1 MTALSNEGRLLRGFA
16 PRNDAK
22 ARKDVQNAA
31 MTSTTMTSTV
41 LGACPHDCPDTCS
54 LLTTVQD
61 GVAIKVQ
68 GNPNHPLTD
77 GVLCTKVSRYTE
89 RTYHP
94 DRVLHPLKRVGPKGG
109 GQFQRVSW
117 DAALSDIAT
126 RLKAIA
132 DKHPERI
139 LPYSYAGTM
148 GMVQG
153 ESIAMR
159 FFNLLGAAKLDR
171 TICSSAGGEALAQTF
186 GSKVGMKV
194 QHFAESKLIIIWG
207 SNVITSSVH
216 FWRIAQE
223 AKRNGAKL
231 VCIDPRRTE
240 TADKCDVHLALKPG
254 TDAAL
259 ALGLMHELITHDW
272 LDHDYIAHHTLGFE
286 ALRERALQWTPE
298 HTAEVCGLKA
308 EDIRQ
313 LAHDYAHI
321 QPAAIRLNYGV
332 QRSKG
337 GGNAVRAV
345 ACLPALTGAWRH
357 RAGGVVLSA
366 SGHALHNGAAL
377 QRHDVHTNAK
387 APLINMSTIG
397 DALNTKDLV
406 EALVVYNSNPVAVA
420 PESAKVVK
428 GFARDDLFTVVLEHF
443 MTDTADHAD
452 YVLPATTQLEHW
464 DIHNS
469 YGHTDMVLNRPAI
482 APMGE
487 AKTNT
492 QIFRELASR
501 MSMDNPLLQED
512 DESLCRL
519 ALQNPRN
526 LQSAT
531 PVTWDA
537 LLKDGFA
544 HWPVADAPFANGGFP
559 TASGKCEFF
568 SERLVAQG
576 LDGLPDYLPNYEPAN
591 AQATYPLAMISPPA
605 RNFLNSSFV
614 NVKSL
619 RDMEGEPILEIH
631 PDDATS
637 RQVKDG
643 EMVRV
648 FNARGSYQCKA
659 QISTRAQVGM
669 VVGLGVWWRKLGSDG
684 TNVNELTSQRLT
696 DMGRAPVFY
705 DCAVQVET
713 LVA

>member
-1 MTALSNEGRLLRGFA
+1 
-16 PRNDAK
+16 
-22 ARKDVQNAA
+22 
-31 MTSTTMTSTV
+31 
-41 LGACPHDCPDTCS
+41 
-54 LLTTVQD
+54 
-61 GVAIKVQ
+61 
-68 GNPNHPLTD
+68 
-77 GVLCTKVSRYTE
+77 
-89 RTYHP
+89 
-94 DRVLHPLKRVGPKGG
+94 
-109 GQFQRVSW
+109 VSW
-117 DAALSDIAT
+117 DEALDDIAT
-126 RLKAIA
+126 RLKTIA
-132 DKHPERI
+132 ARDPQAI

-159 FFNLLGAAKLDR
+159 FFNVLGAAQLDR
-171 TICSSAGGEALAQTF
+171 TICASAGAEALTHTF
-186 GSKVGMKV
+186 GSKLGMKV
-194 QHFAESKLIIIWG
+194 QFFAESKLILIWG
-207 SNVITSSVH
+207 SNAITSSVH
-216 FWRIAQE
+216 FWRLAQE

-231 VCIDPRRTE
+231 VCIDPRRSE

-259 ALGLMHELITHDW
+259 ALALMHELITHDW
-272 LDHDYIAHHTLGFE
+272 LDHDYIAQHTLGFE

-298 HTAEVCGLKA
+298 RTAEVCGLKA

-313 LAHDYAHI
+313 LAHDYAHTK
-321 QPAAIRLNYGV
+321 PAAIRLNYGV
-332 QRSKG
+332 QRSRG

-357 RAGGVVLSA
+357 PAGGVVLSA

-377 QRHDVHTNAK
+377 QRHDLHTNAK

-397 DALNTKDLV
+397 DALNTPGLI
-406 EALVVYNSNPVAVA
+406 EAVVVYNSNPVAVA

-428 GFARDDLFTVVLEHF
+428 GFAREDLFTVVLEHF

-492 QIFRELASR
+492 HIFRELSAH
-501 MSMDNPLLQED
+501 MGLNNPLLQED
-512 DESLCRL
+512 DESLCHL
-519 ALQNPRN
+519 ALQHPRN
-526 LQSAT
+526 LQSAA

-559 TASGKCEFF
+559 TTSGKCEFF
-568 SERLVAQG
+568 SERLAAQG

-591 AQATYPLAMISPPA
+591 PQASYPLAMISPPA

-619 RDMEGEPILEIH
+619 RDMEGEPLLEIH
-631 PDDATS
+631 PEDAAS

-643 EMVRV
+643 SMVRV

-659 QISTRAQVGM
+659 QISTRAQAGM
-669 VVGLGVWWRKLGSDG
+669 VVGLGIWWRKLGSDG

-713 LVA
+713 LAA

>member
-1 MTALSNEGRLLRGFA
+1 MTTLC
-16 PRNDAK
+16 
-22 ARKDVQNAA
+22 KDVQNAA
-31 MTSTTMTSTV
+31 MTTTIF
-41 LGACPHDCPDTCS
+41 GACPHDCPDTCS

-94 DRVLHPLKRVGPKGG
+94 DRVLHPLKRVGPKGS
-109 GQFQRVSW
+109 GQFKQVSW
-117 DAALSDIAT
+117 DEALSDIAT
-126 RLKAIA
+126 RLKSIA

-171 TICSSAGGEALAQTF
+171 TICSSAGSEALAQTF

-194 QHFAESKLIIIWG
+194 QHFAESKLILIWG

-223 AKRNGAKL
+223 AKRQGAKL

-259 ALGLMHELITHDW
+259 ALALMHELITHDW
-272 LDHDYIAHHTLGFE
+272 LDHDYIAQHTLGFE
-286 ALRERALQWTPE
+286 ALRERALQWPPE
-298 HTAEVCGLKA
+298 SAAEVCGLKVQ
-308 EDIRQ
+308 DIRQ
-313 LAHDYAHI
+313 LAHDYAHTR
-321 QPAAIRLNYGV
+321 PAAIRLNYGI
-332 QRSKG
+332 QRSRG

-345 ACLPALTGAWRH
+345 ACLPALIGAWRH

-377 QRHDVHTNAK
+377 QRHDLHTHTNS
-387 APLINMSTIG
+387 PLINMSTIG
-397 DALNTKDLV
+397 DALNTQGLV

-568 SERLVAQG
+568 SERLAAQG

-619 RDMEGEPILEIH
+619 RDMEGEPLLEIH

>member
-1 MTALSNEGRLLRGFA
+1 MTTL
-16 PRNDAK
+16 
-22 ARKDVQNAA
+22 RKDVQNAA

-94 DRVLHPLKRVGPKGG
+94 DRVLHPMKRVGPKGS

-126 RLKAIA
+126 RLKTIA

-194 QHFAESKLIIIWG
+194 QHFAESKLILIWG

-223 AKRNGAKL
+223 AKRQGAKL

-240 TADKCDVHLALKPG
+240 TADKCDVHLALNPG

-259 ALGLMHELITHDW
+259 ALALMHELITHDW
-272 LDHDYIAHHTLGFE
+272 LDHDYIQNHTVGFE
-286 ALRERALQWTPE
+286 ALRERALQWPPE
-298 HTAEVCGLKA
+298 RAAEVCGLKA
-308 EDIRQ
+308 EDVRQ
-313 LAHDYAHI
+313 LAHDYAHTK
-321 QPAAIRLNYGV
+321 PAAIRLNYGV
-332 QRSKG
+332 QRSRG

-366 SGHALHNGAAL
+366 SGHALHNGVAL
-377 QRHDVHTNAK
+377 QRPDLHTHAT

-397 DALNTKDLV
+397 DALNTQGLV

-420 PESAKVVK
+420 PDSGKVVK
-428 GFARDDLFTVVLEHF
+428 GFAREDLFTVVLEHF

-501 MSMDNPLLQED
+501 MGMDNPLLQED

-519 ALQNPRN
+519 ALQHHRN
-526 LQSAT
+526 LQSVA

-544 HWPVADAPFANGGFP
+544 HWPVADAPFAQGGFP

-568 SERLVAQG
+568 SERLAAQG

-619 RDMEGEPILEIH
+619 RDMEGEPLLEIH
-631 PDDATS
+631 PDDAAT

-643 EMVRV
+643 AMVRV
-648 FNARGSYQCKA
+648 FNDRGSYQCKA

-669 VVGLGVWWRKLGSDG
+669 VVGLGIWWRKLGTDG
-684 TNVNELTSQRLT
+684 KNVNELTSQRLT

>member
-1 MTALSNEGRLLRGFA
+1 MTTL
-16 PRNDAK
+16 
-22 ARKDVQNAA
+22 RKDVQNAA
-31 MTSTTMTSTV
+31 MTTTI

-54 LLTTVQD
+54 LLTTVKD

-68 GNPNHPLTD
+68 GNPHHPLTD

-94 DRVLHPLKRVGPKGG
+94 DRVLHPTKRVGPKGS
-109 GQFQRVSW
+109 GQFRQVSW
-117 DAALSDIAT
+117 EEALSDIAA

-171 TICSSAGGEALAQTF
+171 TICSSAGSEALAQTF

-194 QHFAESKLIIIWG
+194 QHFAESKLILIWG
-207 SNVITSSVH
+207 SNVITSSIH

-223 AKRNGAKL
+223 AKRHGAKL

-240 TADKCDVHLALKPG
+240 TADKCDVHLAIKPG

-272 LDHDYIAHHTLGFE
+272 LDHDYIAQHTLGFE

-298 HTAEVCGLKA
+298 RAAEVCGLKV

-332 QRSKG
+332 QRSRG

-377 QRHDVHTNAK
+377 QRHDLHTNAK
-387 APLINMSTIG
+387 APLVNMSTIG
-397 DALNTKDLV
+397 DALNTPGLI
-406 EALVVYNSNPVAVA
+406 EAVVVYNSNPVAVA

-428 GFARDDLFTVVLEHF
+428 GFAREDLFTVVLEHF

-492 QIFRELASR
+492 HIFRELGTR
-501 MSMDNPLLQED
+501 MGLHSPLMQED

-519 ALQNPRN
+519 ALQHPRN
-526 LQSAT
+526 LQSAA

-568 SERLVAQG
+568 SERLAAQG

-591 AQATYPLAMISPPA
+591 PQATYPLAMISPPA

-619 RDMEGEPILEIH
+619 RDMEGEPMLEIH
-631 PDDATS
+631 PDDAAS
-637 RQVKDG
+637 RQVKNG
-643 EMVRV
+643 AMVRV
-648 FNARGSYQCKA
+648 FNDRGSYQCKA

-713 LVA
+713 LAP

>member
-1 MTALSNEGRLLRGFA
+1 MTTL
-16 PRNDAK
+16 
-22 ARKDVQNAA
+22 RKDVQNAVMSSTS
-31 MTSTTMTSTV
+31 MTTTI

-54 LLTTVQD
+54 LLTTVKD

-68 GNPNHPLTD
+68 GNPHHPLTD

-94 DRVLHPLKRVGPKGG
+94 DRVLHPMKRVGPKGS
-109 GQFQRVSW
+109 GQFRQVSW
-117 DAALSDIAT
+117 EEALSDIAA

-171 TICSSAGGEALAQTF
+171 TICSSAGSEALAQTF

-194 QHFAESKLIIIWG
+194 QHFAESKLILIWG
-207 SNVITSSVH
+207 SNVITSSIH

-223 AKRNGAKL
+223 AKRHGAKL

-240 TADKCDVHLALKPG
+240 TADKCDVHLAIKPG

-272 LDHDYIAHHTLGFE
+272 LDHDYIAQHTLGFE
-286 ALRERALQWTPE
+286 ALRERALEWTPE
-298 HTAEVCGLKA
+298 RTAEVCGLKV

-332 QRSKG
+332 QRSRG

-377 QRHDVHTNAK
+377 QRHDLHTNAK

-397 DALNTKDLV
+397 DALNTPGLI
-406 EALVVYNSNPVAVA
+406 EAVVVYNSNPVAVA

-428 GFARDDLFTVVLEHF
+428 GFAREDLFTVVLEHF

-492 QIFRELASR
+492 HIFRELSTR
-501 MSMDNPLLQED
+501 MELHSTLLQED
-512 DESLCRL
+512 DESLCHL
-519 ALQNPRN
+519 ALQHPRN
-526 LQSAT
+526 LQSAA

-568 SERLVAQG
+568 SERLAAQG

-591 AQATYPLAMISPPA
+591 PQATYPLAMISPPA

-619 RDMEGEPILEIH
+619 RDMEGEPLLEIH
-631 PDDATS
+631 PDDAAS

-643 EMVRV
+643 AMVRV
-648 FNARGSYQCKA
+648 FNDRGSYQCKA

-713 LVA
+713 LAA

>member
-1 MTALSNEGRLLRGFA
+1 MTTL
-16 PRNDAK
+16 
-22 ARKDVQNAA
+22 RKDVQNAA
-31 MTSTTMTSTV
+31 MTTTI

-54 LLTTVQD
+54 LLTTVKD

-68 GNPNHPLTD
+68 GNPHHPLTD

-94 DRVLHPLKRVGPKGG
+94 DRVLHPMKRVGPKGS
-109 GQFQRVSW
+109 GQFRQVSW
-117 DAALSDIAT
+117 EEALSDIAA

-171 TICSSAGGEALAQTF
+171 TICSSAGSEALAQTF

-194 QHFAESKLIIIWG
+194 QHFAESKLILIWG
-207 SNVITSSVH
+207 SNVITSSIH

-223 AKRNGAKL
+223 AKRHGAKL

-272 LDHDYIAHHTLGFE
+272 LDHDYIAQHTLGFE

-298 HTAEVCGLKA
+298 RTAEVCGLKV

-332 QRSKG
+332 QRSRG

-377 QRHDVHTNAK
+377 QRHDLHTNAK

-397 DALNTKDLV
+397 DALNTPGLI
-406 EALVVYNSNPVAVA
+406 EAVVVYNSNPVAVA

-428 GFARDDLFTVVLEHF
+428 GFAREDLFTVVLEHF

-492 QIFRELASR
+492 HIFRELSAH
-501 MSMDNPLLQED
+501 MGLNNPLLQED

-519 ALQNPRN
+519 ALQHPRN
-526 LQSAT
+526 LQSAA

-568 SERLVAQG
+568 SERLAAQG
-576 LDGLPDYLPNYEPAN
+576 FDGLPDYLPNYEPAN
-591 AQATYPLAMISPPA
+591 PQATYPLAMISPPA

-619 RDMEGEPILEIH
+619 RDMEGEPMLEIH
-631 PDDATS
+631 PDDAAI

-643 EMVRV
+643 AMVRV
-648 FNARGSYQCKA
+648 FNDRGSYQCKA

-713 LVA
+713 LAA

>member
-1 MTALSNEGRLLRGFA
+1 
-16 PRNDAK
+16 
-22 ARKDVQNAA
+22 
-31 MTSTTMTSTV
+31 
-41 LGACPHDCPDTCS
+41 
-54 LLTTVQD
+54 
-61 GVAIKVQ
+61 
-68 GNPNHPLTD
+68 
-77 GVLCTKVSRYTE
+77 
-89 RTYHP
+89 
-94 DRVLHPLKRVGPKGG
+94 
-109 GQFQRVSW
+109 
-117 DAALSDIAT
+117 LSDIAA

-159 FFNLLGAAKLDR
+159 FFNSLGAAKLDR
-171 TICSSAGGEALAQTF
+171 TICSSAGSEALAQTF

-194 QHFAESKLIIIWG
+194 QHFAESKLILIWG
-207 SNVITSSVH
+207 SNVITSSIH

-223 AKRNGAKL
+223 AKRHGAKL

-240 TADKCDVHLALKPG
+240 TADKCDVHLAIKPG

-272 LDHDYIAHHTLGFE
+272 LDHDYIAQHTLGFE

-298 HTAEVCGLKA
+298 RTAEVCGLKA

-313 LAHDYAHI
+313 LAHDYAHTK
-321 QPAAIRLNYGV
+321 PAAIRLNYGV
-332 QRSKG
+332 QRSRG

-357 RAGGVVLSA
+357 PAGGVVLSA

-377 QRHDVHTNAK
+377 QRHDLHTNAK

-397 DALNTKDLV
+397 DALNTPGLI
-406 EALVVYNSNPVAVA
+406 EAVVVYNSNPVAVA

-428 GFARDDLFTVVLEHF
+428 GFAREDLFTVVLEHF

-492 QIFRELASR
+492 HIFRELSIR
-501 MSMDNPLLQED
+501 MGLHSPLLQED

-519 ALQNPRN
+519 ALQHPRN
-526 LQSAT
+526 LQSAA

-559 TASGKCEFF
+559 TTSGKCEFF
-568 SERLVAQG
+568 SERLAAQG

-591 AQATYPLAMISPPA
+591 PQASYPLAMISPPA

-619 RDMEGEPILEIH
+619 RDMEGEPLLEIH
-631 PDDATS
+631 PDDAAA

-643 EMVRV
+643 SMVRV

-659 QISTRAQVGM
+659 QISTRAQAGM
-669 VVGLGVWWRKLGSDG
+669 VVGLGIWWRKLGSDG

-713 LVA
+713 LAA

>member
-1 MTALSNEGRLLRGFA
+1 MTY
-16 PRNDAK
+16 
-22 ARKDVQNAA
+22 
-31 MTSTTMTSTV
+31 TTMTSSV

-94 DRVLHPLKRVGPKGG
+94 DRLLYPMKRVGPKGS
-109 GQFQRVSW
+109 GQFQQVSW

-126 RLKAIA
+126 RLNAIA

-159 FFNLLGAAKLDR
+159 FFNLMGAAKLDR

-194 QHFAESKLIIIWG
+194 QHFAESKLILIWG

-223 AKRNGAKL
+223 AKRHGAKL

-240 TADKCDVHLALKPG
+240 TADKCDVHLALNPG

-259 ALGLMHELITHDW
+259 ALALMHELITHDW
-272 LDHDYIAHHTLGFE
+272 LDHNYIQNHTVGFE
-286 ALRERALQWTPE
+286 ALRERALQWPPE
-298 HTAEVCGLKA
+298 RAGEVCGLKA

-313 LAHDYAHI
+313 LAHDYAHTK
-321 QPAAIRLNYGV
+321 PAAIRLNYGV
-332 QRSKG
+332 QRSRG

-366 SGHALHNGAAL
+366 SGHALHNGVAL
-377 QRHDVHTNAK
+377 QRPDLHTHVT

-397 DALNTKDLV
+397 DALNTQGLV

-428 GFARDDLFTVVLEHF
+428 GFAREDLFTVVLEHF

-501 MSMDNPLLQED
+501 MGMDNPLLQED

-526 LQSAT
+526 LQSAA

-544 HWPVADAPFANGGFP
+544 HWPVADAPFAQGGFP

-568 SERLVAQG
+568 SERLAAQG

-619 RDMEGEPILEIH
+619 RDIEGEPLLEIH
-631 PDDATS
+631 PDDAAT

-643 EMVRV
+643 AMVRV
-648 FNARGSYQCKA
+648 FNDRGSYQCKA

-669 VVGLGVWWRKLGSDG
+669 VVGLGIWWRKLGTDG
-684 TNVNELTSQRLT
+684 KNVNELTSQRLT

>member
-1 MTALSNEGRLLRGFA
+1 MTTL
-16 PRNDAK
+16 
-22 ARKDVQNAA
+22 RKDVQNAVMSSTS
-31 MTSTTMTSTV
+31 MTTTI

-54 LLTTVQD
+54 LLTTVKD

-68 GNPNHPLTD
+68 GNPHHPLTD

-94 DRVLHPLKRVGPKGG
+94 DRVLHPIKRVGPKGS
-109 GQFQRVSW
+109 GQFKQVSW
-117 DAALSDIAT
+117 EEALSDIAA

-171 TICSSAGGEALAQTF
+171 TICSSAGSEALAQTF

-194 QHFAESKLIIIWG
+194 QHFAESKLILIWG
-207 SNVITSSVH
+207 SNVITSSIH

-259 ALGLMHELITHDW
+259 ALGLMHELITYDW
-272 LDHDYIAHHTLGFE
+272 LDHDYIAQHTLGFE

-298 HTAEVCGLKA
+298 RTAEVCGLKV

-332 QRSKG
+332 QRSRG

-377 QRHDVHTNAK
+377 QRHDLHTNAK
-387 APLINMSTIG
+387 APLVNMSTIG
-397 DALNTKDLV
+397 DALNTPGLI
-406 EALVVYNSNPVAVA
+406 EAVVVYNSNPVAVA

-428 GFARDDLFTVVLEHF
+428 GFAREDLFTVVLEHF

-469 YGHTDMVLNRPAI
+469 YGHTDMVLNPPAI
-482 APMGE
+482 SPTGE

-492 QIFRELASR
+492 HI
-501 MSMDNPLLQED
+501 
-512 DESLCRL
+512 
-519 ALQNPRN
+519 
-526 LQSAT
+526 
-531 PVTWDA
+531 
-537 LLKDGFA
+537 
-544 HWPVADAPFANGGFP
+544 
-559 TASGKCEFF
+559 
-568 SERLVAQG
+568 
-576 LDGLPDYLPNYEPAN
+576 
-591 AQATYPLAMISPPA
+591 
-605 RNFLNSSFV
+605 
-614 NVKSL
+614 L
-619 RDMEGEPILEIH
+619 R
-631 PDDATS
+631 
-637 RQVKDG
+637 
-643 EMVRV
+643 
-648 FNARGSYQCKA
+648 
-659 QISTRAQVGM
+659 
-669 VVGLGVWWRKLGSDG
+669 
-684 TNVNELTSQRLT
+684 
-696 DMGRAPVFY
+696 
-705 DCAVQVET
+705 
-713 LVA
+713 